1 LYFAVTIKQIQEQS
15 GANVHV
21 PKSAN
26 IDNPTVR
33 TLQVTCPNI
42 EGANLAKQL
51 IEDVLKTKPGFG
63 ASGGMNQY
71 QSQQQVSLQVS
82 VPDKDVGLCIGRG
95 GCVIKYMQSTTQTRI
110 QIPPTVPNPGDIYRV
125 ITVTGPS
132 MEACQQVQSM
142 IHRILSEQ
150 SSAGVMSGNHA
161 AQSQQPYGN
170 PYTAATSA
178 QSPQINQPGYTAEW
192 AAYHAAQQ
200 QQVQYQ
206 ETTNA
211 AAVTAATQ
219 PVAAT
224 AAVPATNEYTEP
236 FFRYAYYYGEEAARQ
251 YYGAWSPPV
260 GTPNPYGVNPNGITT
275 PTAAAAT
282 TTSAA
287 TTSAA
292 TTSAATTTATT
303 PVETANPNY
312 GTTTEPGQ
320 SIATNAASAL
330 TTTTDDDDDAAAFAR
345 ETSQR
350 HVSNLPAWM
359 TKK

>member
-1 LYFAVTIKQIQEQS
+1 MTIKQIQEQS

-33 TLQVTCPNI
+33 TLQVTCPNLD
-42 EGANLAKQL
+42 GANLAKQL

-63 ASGGMNQY
+63 GANGGMNSY
-71 QSQQQVSLQVS
+71 QQQQQQQVALQVS

-95 GCVIKYMQSTTQTRI
+95 GCVIKYMQSTTHTRI
-110 QIPPTVPNPGDIYRV
+110 QIPPTVPNPGDMYRI
-125 ITVTGPS
+125 ITVTGPN

-150 SSAGVMSGNHA
+150 SSAGVMSGNHQQQQ
-161 AQSQQPYGN
+161 AQYGSQAVSQYTTGSTQP
-170 PYTAATSA
+170 
-178 QSPQINQPGYTAEW
+178 QVNQPGYTAEW

-200 QQVQYQ
+200 QQQQQQVQYQ
-206 ETTNA
+206 ETAAAA
-211 AAVTAATQ
+211 AAVTAT
-219 PVAAT
+219 PEVAAT
-224 AAVPATNEYTEP
+224 TATVAATNEYTEP
-236 FFRYAYYYGEEAARQ
+236 FFRYAYYYGEDAARQ

-260 GTPNPYGVNPNGITT
+260 GTPNPYGINPNGITT

-282 TTSAA
+282 TATESTTDVA
-287 TTSAA
+287 TTGNQNYGSTEQQQSNTSVAA
-292 TTSAATTTATT
+292 PTVTTTA
-303 PVETANPNY
+303 A
-312 GTTTEPGQ
+312 
-320 SIATNAASAL
+320 
-330 TTTTDDDDDAAAFAR
+330 DDADAAAAR
-345 ETSQR
+345 ETSRR